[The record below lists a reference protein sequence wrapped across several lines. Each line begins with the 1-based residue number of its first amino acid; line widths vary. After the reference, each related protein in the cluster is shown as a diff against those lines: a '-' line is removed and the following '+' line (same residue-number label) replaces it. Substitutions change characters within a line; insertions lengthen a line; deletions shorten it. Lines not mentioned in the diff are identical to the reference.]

1 MGTAGSRETSR
12 FIITDKILE
21 SDSFLL
27 LRGLTRA
34 DDRPILLKAAGAR
47 RPRDHREVER
57 MENELVIAGKLTPPL
72 AARPIALDRYDGM
85 PVLVLEDPGGNSLR
99 ALLGNPMPI
108 GRFLRLASGI
118 TTALAELHANGIVH
132 GDIKPE
138 SFLVDETTGRA
149 ALINF
154 ELASPLSREH
164 RKAKNP
170 VLIEGTLAYM
180 SPEQTGRTGWAVD
193 TRSDLYSL
201 GVMFYEMLAGRRPF
215 HASDPVEWVHCHIA
229 RFPPSIVE
237 FRPEVPAALVA
248 IVSKLLAKVAEERYQ
263 SAVGLRHDL
272 DVCLKQWT
280 EAARIDLFSLGERDA
295 PDQFPIPQKLYG
307 RDAEIA
313 VLLSALER
321 VFTTGAPEL
330 VFVSGPPGVGKSAL
344 VHELQKPVLLE
355 RGFFLSGKFDQYRR
369 NIPYATIVQAFQGL
383 ALEILAEPDER
394 LSAWRSA
401 LQAALGR
408 NGQVIIEVIPQVEM
422 IIGKQPPVPAL
433 PAIETQNRFHMA
445 FQSFV
450 GVCAHRDHPIALF
463 LDDLQWADVSSLV
476 LVQHLVRHPDTRYLL
491 VVGAYRDT
499 QVGQD
504 HPVARML
511 EDMRRAGLALTQI
524 GLDPLSV
531 EHVNE
536 IITVAARCTPAE
548 AAPLAQLVHEKT
560 AGNPLFAIQFLKML
574 DGERH
579 LWFDRAAARW
589 RWDIAEI
596 LGKSFTDNVVELM
609 IAKLRRLPDATQ
621 EALTVLS
628 CVGNTV
634 PLGTLAMLL
643 DRPEPD
649 VERLVWEPV
658 REGLLLRGEG
668 VYRFAHDRVQQAAYS
683 LIREERRPEIH
694 LRIGRRLLARG
705 EEEDEIHERIFDIV
719 DQLNRGASLI
729 TDPPEKARLIALD
742 FLAGKRARAL
752 VAYEPAR
759 SYLAQAAALLPP
771 DAWATQYEDTF
782 ALYLERSECEYLACH
797 FDAADALFDHILQ
810 HARSD
815 VDRARVYTLRL
826 RVYQVAG
833 KYAEAIQM
841 GLDALRLFGITFAE
855 TDARIDAEVDASMQE
870 IQRLLGERRVADLVD
885 APLVNDL
892 RVRAMLQLL
901 ADLEPAVYIGRPRL
915 FPLIAVKSVECS
927 LRYGNTEDSCFAYSA
942 YGLMLAHLGDI
953 PTAYEF
959 SEMSLRLNEKLEDT
973 RMRGT
978 LLHLHGDHI
987 NFWVHHIATDFPILE
1002 QGFNA
1007 CLEVGNLVYAGFL
1020 AFETV
1025 WQVVEKGDPLE
1036 EVLATSQRFAAFAK
1050 KSNNLVVY
1058 HTIRVEQQFVECL
1071 KGRTRGPICFDDAAF
1086 NETRCLEAITTASFG
1101 CGVVFFHIMKQIV
1114 ALLLGY
1120 PRDALAS
1127 AVEAQRTI
1135 GAAMAMP
1142 IEATHHFYH
1151 ALTLTALYPDAPA
1164 DEQAAFRK
1172 TLAGHLEKL
1181 DRWAH
1186 YCPENYFNRHALVS
1200 AELAR
1205 LDGRDID
1212 AMSLYEQAIQSAR
1225 ANGFVPN
1232 EGLAYELAAAF
1243 YRSRGFATFADVYLR
1258 EARAC
1263 YASWGADGKVAQ
1275 IDRQSPG
1282 LVEVASGRTAATLHI
1297 PVDQLDL
1304 LSIMKASQSLS
1315 GEIVLDRLLCRLL
1328 QIMLEQGG
1336 AQRGCLLMAHGG
1348 ELSIEAEAALDDKGM
1363 LQASLQSL
1371 PAVPSTLVP
1380 SSVVNYVRRT
1390 RERVL
1395 LHDGRASLGRFAG
1408 DPYFAER
1415 RSRSVVC
1422 LPIVK
1427 QANLI
1432 GLLYLEN
1439 NLVEG
1444 AFTSERLAALEL
1456 LATQAAISLESAR
1469 LLVREQGARAAAEH
1483 AERQSALLAD
1493 ASRVLAE
1500 SLDYEANLA
1509 QVLRMALPFFA
1520 DWCVADLIHDHTAMR
1535 EVAAAHADPSKED
1548 LVRELRERYPLD
1560 WDSPHIGAHAL
1571 RTNKAQLLSELTGE
1585 SLRRFSR
1592 DDRHAALLGL
1602 LGARSAIAAPLAA
1615 RGRVLGVITFVSA
1628 APDRRYESADL
1639 AVAEELARR
1648 ISVAIDNATL
1658 FRESREALEARDEFL
1673 SIASHELNTPLTSLR
1688 LTLQRL
1694 SRVSPERRMD
1704 PDVVR
1709 RLAAVANRSCQRL
1722 SRLVS
1727 GLLDVTHLQRGR
1739 LSIERT
1745 ELDLVRLMREVVAG
1759 IEQDLASAGSSVSI
1773 DAGAPVV
1780 GRWDRSR
1787 LGQVISNLLSNA
1799 LKFGAGKPIEIRIGE
1814 RDGWAWFSV
1823 KDHGIG
1829 ITPERSKHIFQR
1841 FERAVSVRHYGG
1853 LGLGLYVC
1861 HQIVEA
1867 HGGSIHVE
1875 SEPQCGTTFIVELP
1889 CAPPGG
1895 A

>member
-1 MGTAGSRETSR
+1 MGTGGSRETPT
-12 FIITDKILE
+12 FIITDKLLE

-27 LRGLTRA
+27 LRGIKRA

-47 RPRDHREVER
+47 PKRDHREVER
-57 MENELVIAGKLTPPL
+57 MQNELLIAGKLASSI
-72 AARPIALDRYDGM
+72 AATPIALDRYEGM
-85 PVLVLEDPGGNSLR
+85 LVLVLEDPGGYSLR
-99 ALLGNPMPI
+99 SLLGKPMPI

-118 TTALAELHANGIVH
+118 AGALAELHANGIVH

-138 SFLVDETTGRA
+138 SFLVDEATGRV
-149 ALINF
+149 ALTNF

-180 SPEQTGRTGWAVD
+180 SPEQTGRTSWAID
-193 TRSDLYSL
+193 ARSDLYSL

-215 HASDPVEWVHCHIA
+215 HASDPVEWVHCHVA

-272 DVCLKQWT
+272 DACLKRWT
-280 EAARIDLFSLGERDA
+280 EAARIDLFPLGERDA
-295 PDQFPIPQKLYG
+295 PDQLPIPQKLYG
-307 RDAEIA
+307 RDAELA

-321 VFTTGAPEL
+321 VFTTGTPEL
-330 VFVSGPPGVGKSAL
+330 VLVSGPPGVGKSAL
-344 VHELQKPVLLE
+344 VHELQKPALHE
-355 RGFFLSGKFDQYRR
+355 RGFFLSGKFDQQRR
-369 NIPYATIVQAFQGL
+369 NTPYATIVEAFQGL
-383 ALEILAEPDER
+383 VLEILAEPEER
-394 LSAWRSA
+394 LSAWRGA

-408 NGQVIIEVIPQVEM
+408 NGQVIVEVIPEVEM
-422 IIGKQPPVPAL
+422 IIGKQPPVPSL
-433 PAIETQNRFHMA
+433 PAIETQNRFHIS

-450 GVCAHRDHPIALF
+450 GVCAHHAHPVALF

-499 QVGQD
+499 EASHD
-504 HPVARML
+504 HPVMRML
-511 EDMRRAGLALTQI
+511 DDMRRAGPALTEI
-524 GLDPLSV
+524 RLDPLSV

-536 IITVAARCTPAE
+536 IIAVAARCTASE

-560 AGNPLFAIQFLKML
+560 LGNPFFAIQFLKML

-579 LWFDRAAARW
+579 LWLDLGAARW
-589 RWDIAEI
+589 RWDIAKI
-596 LGKSFTDNVVELM
+596 RGKSFTDNVVELM
-609 IAKLRRLPDATQ
+609 IAKLRRLPEAAQ
-621 EALTVLS
+621 EALEIMS
-628 CVGNTV
+628 CVGNMV
-634 PLGTLAMLL
+634 PLGALAMLL

-649 VERLVWEPV
+649 VERLLWEPV
-658 REGLLLRGEG
+658 REGLLLRSEG
-668 VYRFAHDRVQQAAYS
+668 VYRFAHDRVQQAACS
-683 LIREERRPEIH
+683 LIPEERRPEIH
-694 LRIGRRLLARG
+694 LRLGRQLLSRAN
-705 EEEDEIHERIFDIV
+705 EDEIHEHIFDIV

-729 TDPPEKARLIALD
+729 TDPREKARLIALD
-742 FLAGKRARAL
+742 FLAGKRARAS

-759 SYLAQAAALLPP
+759 TYLAQATALLSP
-771 DAWATQYEDTF
+771 DAWTTQYEDTF

-815 VDRARVYTLRL
+815 VDRARVYTLRMRL
-826 RVYQVAG
+826 YQVAG
-833 KYAEAIQM
+833 KYADAIQM
-841 GLDALRLFGITFAE
+841 GLDALQLFGITFAE
-855 TDARIDAEVDASMQE
+855 TDAGMSREVDASMQE
-870 IQRLLGERRVADLVD
+870 IRRLLGGRRVADLVD
-885 APLVNDL
+885 APLVDDP
-892 RVRAMLQLL
+892 RVRAMLRLL

-915 FPLIAVKSVECS
+915 FPRLALKSVECS
-927 LRYGNTEDSCFAYSA
+927 LRHGNTEDSCFAYSA

-959 SEMSLRLNEKLEDT
+959 SQMSLRLNEKLQDA

-987 NFWVHHIATDFPILE
+987 NFWMHHIATDFPILE

-1036 EVLATSQRFAAFAK
+1036 EVLATSHRFAAFAK

-1071 KGRTRGPICFDDAAF
+1071 KGRTRGPIRFDDEAF
-1086 NETRCLEAITTASFG
+1086 DEAICLETIEKASFG

-1127 AVEAQRTI
+1127 AVEAQKSI

-1142 IEATHHFYH
+1142 IEATHHFFH

-1164 DEQAAFRK
+1164 GEQAAFRE
-1172 TLAGHLEKL
+1172 TLATQLDKLE
-1181 DRWAH
+1181 RWAH
-1186 YCPENYFNRHALVS
+1186 HCPENYVNRHALVS

-1205 LDGRDID
+1205 LDGRDIE
-1212 AMSLYEQAIQSAR
+1212 AMRLYEQAIQSAR

-1243 YRSRGFATFADVYLR
+1243 YRSRGFVTFADVYLR

-1275 IDRQSPG
+1275 IDRQCPG
-1282 LVEVASGRTAATLHI
+1282 LVEVTSGRAATTLRI

-1304 LSIMKASQSLS
+1304 LSIIKASQSLS
-1315 GEIVLDRLLCRLL
+1315 GEIVLDQLLCRLL
-1328 QIMLEQGG
+1328 KITLEQGG
-1336 AQRGCLLMAHGG
+1336 AQRGCLLIVHDG
-1348 ELSIEAEAALDDKGM
+1348 ELSIDAEAALDSQGM
-1363 LQASLQSL
+1363 LKASLRSL

-1380 SSVVNYVRRT
+1380 SSVVDYVRRT

-1395 LHDGRASLGRFAG
+1395 LHHGRASLGRFGG

-1415 RSRSVVC
+1415 RSRSVLC

-1427 QANLI
+1427 QASLI
-1432 GLLYLEN
+1432 GVLYLEN
-1439 NLVEG
+1439 DLVEG
-1444 AFTSERLAALEL
+1444 AFTCVRLAALEL
-1456 LATQAAISLESAR
+1456 LATQAAISLESAM
-1469 LLVREQGARAAAEH
+1469 LLAREREARAAAEH

-1500 SLDYEANLA
+1500 SLDDEAALA
-1509 QVLRMALPFFA
+1509 QVLRMALPSFA
-1520 DWCVADLIHDHTAMR
+1520 DWCVADLIHDHTAIR
-1535 EVAAAHADPSKED
+1535 EVVTMLADPSKEH
-1548 LVRELRERYPLD
+1548 LARELEERYPLD

-1571 RTNKAQLLSELTGE
+1571 RTNKAQLLSELTSE
-1585 SLRRFSR
+1585 ALRRFSR

-1628 APDRRYESADL
+1628 APDRRYGPADL
-1639 AVAEELARR
+1639 PMAEELARR
-1648 ISVAIDNATL
+1648 ISAAIDSAML
-1658 FRESREALEARDEFL
+1658 YRQSRDALEARDEFL

-1694 SRVSPERRMD
+1694 CRMTPERGMN
-1704 PDVVR
+1704 PDVVK
-1709 RLAAVANRSCQRL
+1709 RLAAVADRSCQRL
-1722 SRLVS
+1722 SQLVS
-1727 GLLDVTHLQRGR
+1727 SLLDVTHLQRGC
-1739 LSIERT
+1739 LSLERT
-1745 ELDLVRLMREVVAG
+1745 DLDLVSLMREVVARFAR
-1759 IEQDLASAGSSVSI
+1759 DLANAGSGVSI

-1787 LGQVISNLLSNA
+1787 LAQVISNLLSNA
-1799 LKFGAGKPIEIRIGE
+1799 LKFGAGKPIEIRIGA

-1823 KDHGIG
+1823 KDQGIG
-1829 ITPERSKHIFQR
+1829 IAPERSKHIFQR

-1875 SEPQCGTTFIVELP
+1875 SEPQRGTTFVVELP
-1889 CAPPGG
+1889 CAATTG